1 MILIRHGCFFESNA
15 YEDKLERMELDAIF
29 EEAAMRRVFPGGVVF
44 CRRGEQ
50 ITYHHAFG
58 TTAYD
63 AEYSRPVQRDTIYD
77 FASVSKMFTL
87 TAFLIAK
94 REAGISENEPVAR
107 FLPSFEREDKRA
119 ITLKHLMRHNAGFE
133 FHLQRLYGQPCETW
147 IEKIAEAPLECAP
160 DTKVNYT
167 CTAYFLLA
175 RVIEKLTGQGA
186 DEFITR
192 EILGAMDLHWTGFK
206 PFEMTIHYKNSW
218 RSPTIETIA
227 PTELKEDGTPYHGIV
242 HDEAAR
248 QWQEE
253 TGGYCGNAGVFGT
266 AKDLARFCGMWLN
279 NGEEI
284 LHPDDVKAAFDDTVL
299 ENAEGSVYRGWGWQ
313 CGNKTYLGEYAPEGC
328 CGHQGFTGPTFFINP
343 RTQDTVIVLNN
354 RVYPTRNGPA
364 RFLYHR
370 KVANAHF
377 AKTED

>member
-15 YEDKLERMELDAIF
+15 CEGRLERMELDAIF
-29 EEAAMRRVFPGGVVF
+29 EEAATRRVFPGGVVF
-44 CRRGEQ
+44 CGRGEQ

-94 REAGISENEPVAR
+94 REAGVSENEPVAR
-107 FLPSFEREDKRA
+107 FLPAFGRDDKRA

-175 RVIEKLTGQGA
+175 RVIEKLTGQRA
-186 DEFITR
+186 DKWVHQTLLVPLNLAR
-192 EILGAMDLHWTGFK
+192 TGFASCEK
-206 PFEMTIHYKNSW
+206 FPAEQV
-218 RSPTIETIA
+218 A
-227 PTELKEDGTPYHGIV
+227 PTELKDDGTPYHGIV

-266 AKDLARFCGMWLN
+266 AQDLARFCQMWLN
-279 NGEEI
+279 NSEGI
-284 LHPDDVKAAFDDTVL
+284 IHPADIKAAFDDTVL

-328 CGHQGFTGPTFFINP
+328 GGHQGFTGPAFFINP

-370 KVANAHF
+370 RVANAHF
-377 AKTED
+377 AQTEK